1 MKSKTKA
8 PRNKPGRNGTGADHK
23 KYVEHWWLK
32 YEAADDVNAE
42 AMPRELFFEFAE
54 SAYEAWL
61 KSGKTAAQ
69 IEADIEHHIAV
80 QKTFKKWREVYGE
93 KI

>member
-1 MKSKTKA
+1 MGLNPNDKDTAMKS
-8 PRNKPGRNGTGADHK
+8 PRIRQNKKHSER
-23 KYVEHWWLK
+23 WWLK
-32 YEAADDVNAE
+32 YEAAGAHDDEVL
-42 AMPRELFFEFAE
+42 PRELFLEFAD

-80 QKTFKKWREVYGE
+80 QKTFKKWREVYGD

>member
-1 MKSKTKA
+1 MKS
-8 PRNKPGRNGTGADHK
+8 PQIRQSK
-23 KYVEHWWLK
+23 KNSDRWWLK
-32 YEAADDVNAE
+32 YEAVGDLNNEV
-42 AMPRELFFEFAE
+42 MPRELFFEFAD

-61 KSGKTAAQ
+61 NSGKTAAQ

-80 QKTFKKWREVYGE
+80 QKTFKKWREVHGD

>member
-1 MKSKTKA
+1 MRSPQT
-8 PRNKPGRNGTGADHK
+8 RQNK
-23 KYVEHWWLK
+23 KYIDRWWLK
-32 YEAADDVNAE
+32 YEAAGALDEEVV
-42 AMPRELFFEFAE
+42 PRELFFEFAD

-69 IEADIEHHIAV
+69 IEADIKHHIAV
-80 QKTFKKWREVYGE
+80 QKVFKKWREIHGD